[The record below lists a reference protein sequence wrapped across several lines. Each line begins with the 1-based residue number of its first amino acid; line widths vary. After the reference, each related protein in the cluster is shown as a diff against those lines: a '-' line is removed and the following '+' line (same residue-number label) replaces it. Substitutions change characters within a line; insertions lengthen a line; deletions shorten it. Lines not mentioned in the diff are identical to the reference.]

1 MLIQC
6 VFDAFLCYRRQNTRH
21 WFQNIHP
28 DYERA
33 NAQRRRIRGNSED
46 FFFEIKCSEIKT
58 NFQIFQLR
66 KKILEK
72 AKDGTLQQ
80 SRNGDSY
87 KTVEPRKRGRW
98 DQTIDE
104 QFVPAK
110 KTAAEAATPTWGDVE
125 VSVHYITLTLLC

>member
-1 MLIQC
+1 M
-6 VFDAFLCYRRQNTRH
+6 
-21 WFQNIHP
+21 
-28 DYERA
+28 
-33 NAQRRRIRGNSED
+33 
-46 FFFEIKCSEIKT
+46 
-58 NFQIFQLR
+58 R

-110 KTAAEAATPTWGDVE
+110 KTASEAATPTWGDVE
-125 VSVHYITLTLLC
+125 VSLSYITS